1 MGRCICAA
9 PYLFYNGYH
18 KPKKGDIGKSRKLRF
33 HSVAKTGIMWYN
45 IYKDF
50 GADCTENNNKRRD
63 IYAFE

>member
-1 MGRCICAA
+1 LRRPIFVFITATTNQRKVI
-9 PYLFYNGYH
+9 L
-18 KPKKGDIGKSRKLRF
+18 GKVGNLRF